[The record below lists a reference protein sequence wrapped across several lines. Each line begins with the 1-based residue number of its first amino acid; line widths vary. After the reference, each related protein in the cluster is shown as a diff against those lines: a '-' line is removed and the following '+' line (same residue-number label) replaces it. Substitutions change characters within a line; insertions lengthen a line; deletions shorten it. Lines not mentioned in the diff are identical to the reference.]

1 MHACFGHSSVKDE
14 LLHFMQNIFC
24 ATLQIFTGYKYNSQ
38 VIVVDFT
45 RKTFDVSRKSLLI
58 WQEILV
64 KLFLHMVYKECYFHI
79 VLCTT
84 YFYTLIKEWAAGVGD
99 GKEKEGIYR
108 CHH

>member
-1 MHACFGHSSVKDE
+1 MTYLQDYYLHSKY
-14 LLHFMQNIFC
+14 LLSRSDFQGIN
-24 ATLQIFTGYKYNSQ
+24 A
-38 VIVVDFT
+38 DFT
-45 RKTFDVSRKSLLI
+45 RKTFDVSRKSLFI
-58 WQEILV
+58 WQGILV

-84 YFYTLIKEWAAGVGD
+84 YFYTLIKEWAAGFGD